1 MNRLRHS
8 SGNRKQAHRGA
19 ATASGSRG
27 RPTNPDI
34 TKRVLQAALK
44 IVTTAGHAGF
54 TMDAVAK
61 QAGVPKCTIYYR
73 WPSKGALLADAVVSM
88 APPIRSQIDTGALRS
103 DLEVMIRGNVAAI
116 GDARLQEIVFSLLIE
131 LQASPAAAISLR
143 ERTIAPRRR
152 SGLLLLQ
159 RGIARGEVDP
169 MVDLDAALD
178 MLLGAVWYRFLTRVA
193 PLDDSFATE
202 LAQQVAASVRSIP
215 TASEGR
221 GSSRPGS
228 FAPFAANVSDGAVD
242 EPHPSTTGRPAD
254 REITARILEMT
265 VRIVAEEGCAALTM
279 DEVARRAR
287 VPKSTIYRRW
297 SSKGALLVDAYVSVA
312 SLYQKVIDTGSLRRD
327 LESALTEDFAAMRDT
342 RVARL
347 AMAILAECQANREL
361 AVLIKNKILV
371 GRRQQRKEM
380 LRRGLAR
387 GEIAPTAN
395 LDVAL
400 DMELG
405 AMWYRIVCGFIP
417 FDAGYPLRLAAQLER
432 ALRTAAARE
441 HQSC

>member
-1 MNRLRHS
+1 M
-8 SGNRKQAHRGA
+8 
-19 ATASGSRG
+19 RG

-34 TKRVLQAALK
+34 TKRVLQAALE
-44 IVTTAGHAGF
+44 IVTTAGHGGF

-61 QAGVPKCTIYYR
+61 RAGVPKCTIYSR
-73 WPSKGALLADAVVSM
+73 WPSKGALLADAMVSM
-88 APPIRSQIDTGALRS
+88 APPARGQIDTGSLRS
-103 DLEVMIRGNVAAI
+103 DLEAMIRSNVAAI

-178 MLLGAVWYRFLTRVA
+178 MLLGAIRYRFLTRVA
-193 PLDDSFATE
+193 PLNDSFAAE
-202 LAQQVAASVRSIP
+202 LAQQVAASVRSTP
-215 TASEGR
+215 ATSGR
-221 GSSRPGS
+221 HESIRPGS
-228 FAPFAANVSDGAVD
+228 FAPIATSKSDCREDDA
-242 EPHPSTTGRPAD
+242 HPSAIGRPAD
-254 REITARILEMT
+254 REITARILEVT
-265 VRIVAEEGCAALTM
+265 VSLVAERGCAALTM

-312 SLYQKVIDTGSLRRD
+312 SLYQQVIDTGSLRRD
-327 LESALTEDFAAMRDT
+327 LESAQTEDFAAMRDT

-347 AMAILAECQANREL
+347 AMAILAECQSNREL
-361 AVLIKNKILV
+361 AVLIGKKILV

-380 LRRGLAR
+380 LLRGTVR
-387 GEIAPTAN
+387 GEVAPTAN
-395 LDVAL
+395 LEVAL

-417 FDAGYPLRLAAQLER
+417 VDPGYPLRLAAQLER
-432 ALRTAAARE
+432 ALRNDAER
-441 HQSC
+441 HI

>member
-1 MNRLRHS
+1 
-8 SGNRKQAHRGA
+8 
-19 ATASGSRG
+19 
-27 RPTNPDI
+27 
-34 TKRVLQAALK
+34 
-44 IVTTAGHAGF
+44 
-54 TMDAVAK
+54 
-61 QAGVPKCTIYYR
+61 
-73 WPSKGALLADAVVSM
+73 M
-88 APPIRSQIDTGALRS
+88 APPVRNQIDTGSLHS
-103 DLEVMIRGNVAAI
+103 DLELLIHSNVGAIR
-116 GDARLQEIVFSLLIE
+116 DARLQEIVFSLLIE

-169 MVDLDAALD
+169 MIDLDAALD

-202 LAQQVAASVRSIP
+202 LAQQVAASVRNTP
-215 TASEGR
+215 AT
-221 GSSRPGS
+221 
-228 FAPFAANVSDGAVD
+228 SDGNSSGPLGPLAQFVTSASVCRAG
-242 EPHPSTTGRPAD
+242 EPHPSSGGRPTD
-254 REITARILEMT
+254 QEITARILEVT
-265 VRIVAEEGCAALTM
+265 VSIVAEEGCAGLTM
-279 DEVARRAR
+279 DKVASRAS

-297 SSKGALLVDAYVSVA
+297 SSKGALVVDAYVSVA
-312 SLYQKVIDTGSLRRD
+312 SLYQQVIDTGFLRRD
-327 LESALTEDFAAMRDT
+327 LELALTEDFAAMRDT

-361 AVLIKNKILV
+361 AVLVQKKVLV

-380 LRRGLAR
+380 LQRGIVR
-387 GEIAPTAN
+387 GEVAPTAN

-405 AMWYRIVCGFIP
+405 AMWYRVVCGFIP

-432 ALRTAAARE
+432 ALRNDPNA
-441 HQSC
+441 